1 MGKHYNTVNGQ
12 GDGLVD
18 DDDNYAYSYRSLSQD
33 KSSME
38 SHSLG
43 YNASVNEMI
52 NSYQRSVRS
61 NQFEWGFHASLRP

>member
-1 MGKHYNTVNGQ
+1 MGRHYNTVNGR

-33 KSSME
+33 KSSMDG
-38 SHSLG
+38 HSLG

-52 NSYQRSVRS
+52 NSYQRSVRG
-61 NQFEWGFHASLRP
+61 NQFEWCPSTSLRL

>member
-1 MGKHYNTVNGQ
+1 MGKHYNTVNGR

-52 NSYQRSVRS
+52 NSYQRSVAATS
-61 NQFEWGFHASLRP
+61 SSGFFTLP